1 MFTYNVRGENIEITP
16 AIREYAEKKISK
28 IERFFTN
35 SPDATVYVNAKVYP
49 NKDAK
54 AEVTI
59 PLTGGLTLRAEE
71 TSQDLYGSIDL
82 VVDKLERQVRKYK
95 TKMNR
100 KSREGEGLTEA
111 VNIQVGADRQEFE
124 AGEDTSNEQ
133 IEIVR
138 RKTLSVK
145 PMTAE
150 EAVLQMEM
158 LGHNFFIFEDAETGK
173 GALVYARRK
182 GSYGLIAI
190 EEDADEA

>member
-28 IERFFTN
+28 IERYFPD
-35 SPDATVYVNAKVYP
+35 SPDATAYVNAKVYP

-54 AEVTI
+54 VEVTI

-95 TKMNR
+95 TKVNR
-100 KSREGEGLTEA
+100 KPRVRAGLPGA
-111 VNIQVGADRQEFE
+111 VETQVQADRVEQEAE
-124 AGEDTSNEQ
+124 EGHDP
-133 IEIVR
+133 IKIVR

-182 GSYGLIAI
+182 GSYGLIVI
-190 EEDADEA
+190 EDDLEKA